1 MKNTTSK
8 AIIAEPPTPTP
19 TPMPVFAPFESPEEE
34 PWEALPVDVDVGVS
48 VVEVD
53 EGLVDVLD
61 ADS

>member
-1 MKNTTSK
+1 MKNTTNK

-19 TPMPVFAPFESPEEE
+19 TPMPVFAPFESPEE
-34 PWEALPVDVDVGVS
+34 PWEALPVDAGAS

-53 EGLVDVLD
+53 ERLVDVLD